1 MSTKYLPFIMSFILL
16 QHSLTA
22 ENANSVYQRLY
33 NIETL
38 QYCDRN
44 FSLGYFKLKTSFF
57 SSYDLQNEAYY
68 TIRVHLNFLDC
79 NQQPEFGGG
88 GLTLNYVIKHIV

>member
-1 MSTKYLPFIMSFILL
+1 MSFILL

-22 ENANSVYQRLY
+22 ENANSAYQRLY

-44 FSLGYFKLKTSFF
+44 FPLGYFKLITSFF
-57 SSYDLQNEAYY
+57 L
-68 TIRVHLNFLDC
+68 
-79 NQQPEFGGG
+79 
-88 GLTLNYVIKHIV
+88 LTTFKTKRLTR